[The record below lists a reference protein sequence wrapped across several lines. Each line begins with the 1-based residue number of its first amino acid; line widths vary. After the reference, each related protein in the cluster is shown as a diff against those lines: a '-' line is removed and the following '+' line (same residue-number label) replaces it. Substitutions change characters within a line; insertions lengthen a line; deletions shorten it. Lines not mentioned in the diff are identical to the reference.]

1 MGGVRGGA
9 GRGGA
14 GRPGSMLLPKETGG
28 TGALK
33 TAQTVLLTP
42 RLPDPTSLHP
52 AAESVLGLVLG
63 WGHELAPP
71 QAATVWAGGL
81 QDPKPHSA
89 GLLEHMDE
97 VAGDVGLAGLVRLE
111 VAQDAVLAL
120 APEGCLEQLREGR
133 QAVWVVREP
142 ELTATGPPAK
152 REGCRPQLP
161 PPPSPH
167 CRQSGP
173 YLKPGEPSLPAPGTC
188 TV

>member
-9 GRGGA
+9 ERGWTPREHVTSQRNRRHRGIQ
-14 GRPGSMLLPKETGG
+14 
-28 TGALK
+28 

-71 QAATVWAGGL
+71 QAATVWAGGF

-133 QAVWVVREP
+133 QTVWVIREP
-142 ELTATGPPAK
+142 ELTATGPPAMV
-152 REGCRPQLP
+152 RAAGLS
-161 PPPSPH
+161 SPH
-167 CRQSGP
+167 HHHLTAAKAGH
-173 YLKPGEPSLPAPGTC
+173 T
-188 TV
+188 